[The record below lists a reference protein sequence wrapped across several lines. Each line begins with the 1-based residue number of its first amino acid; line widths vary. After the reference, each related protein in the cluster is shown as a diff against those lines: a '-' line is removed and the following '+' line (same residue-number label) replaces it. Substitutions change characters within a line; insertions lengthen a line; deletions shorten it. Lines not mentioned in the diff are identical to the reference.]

1 MQLTTA
7 SGHYLVCL
15 SKTIQ
20 IKWQTNCFDV
30 SFDQDDQTKHILGAD
45 STLLQIHS
53 SCLLFVIYFFHF
65 TQVYGAVA
73 IDVFLCLPRT
83 DTGDSLHHCHAVG
96 LG

>member
-7 SGHYLVCL
+7 SSHYLVCL

-45 STLLQIHS
+45 STL
-53 SCLLFVIYFFHF
+53 
-65 TQVYGAVA
+65 
-73 IDVFLCLPRT
+73 
-83 DTGDSLHHCHAVG
+83 
-96 LG
+96 

>member
-45 STLLQIHS
+45 STLWQIHS
-53 SCLLFVIYFFHF
+53 CCLLFVIYLFFSILHRCMELLQLMCF
-65 TQVYGAVA
+65 YACHGQTQEILYITVMPL
-73 IDVFLCLPRT
+73 D
-83 DTGDSLHHCHAVG
+83 
-96 LG
+96 